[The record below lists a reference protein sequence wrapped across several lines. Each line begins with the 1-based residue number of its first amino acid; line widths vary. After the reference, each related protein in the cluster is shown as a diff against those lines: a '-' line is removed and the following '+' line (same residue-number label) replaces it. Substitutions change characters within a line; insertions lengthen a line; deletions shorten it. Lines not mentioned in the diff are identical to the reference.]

1 MTAADAANLQRLLQE
16 IATALGE
23 VYTPAGVLVFWSS
36 RISYLDNQRPCDVYR
51 DIELLERLAQRVRAL
66 ANGAFS

>member
-1 MTAADAANLQRLLQE
+1 MRAFTWAERERLLEE

-36 RISYLDNQRPCDVYR
+36 RISYLDDQRPCDVYR